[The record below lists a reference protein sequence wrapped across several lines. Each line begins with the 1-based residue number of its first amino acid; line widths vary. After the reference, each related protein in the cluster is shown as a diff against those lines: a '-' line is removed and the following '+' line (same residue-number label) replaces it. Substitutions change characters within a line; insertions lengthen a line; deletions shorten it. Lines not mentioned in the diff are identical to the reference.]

1 MTDKELLELATLA
14 MQRAGYVEFNNFEV
28 LDNNTVILYTG
39 SSRSVESVY
48 WMPLHDDGH
57 AFRLGN
63 ALQIDIL
70 HNWESVTA
78 QWAIGKFCREKCT
91 DETRDKATR
100 RAIVRAVANQEWLMS
115 RCINNETQV

>member
-1 MTDKELLELATLA
+1 MGVPHLALSDLNKKFKDL
-14 MQRAGYVEFNNFEV
+14 GYISTNKTYVPA
-28 LDNNTVILYTG
+28 
-39 SSRSVESVY
+39 SESVY

-78 QWAIGKFCREKCT
+78 QWALGQFCREKCT
-91 DETRDKATR
+91 DETRNKATR
-100 RAIVRAVANQEWLMS
+100 RAIVRAVANQEWSMS
-115 RCINNETQV
+115 RCTKNETQV